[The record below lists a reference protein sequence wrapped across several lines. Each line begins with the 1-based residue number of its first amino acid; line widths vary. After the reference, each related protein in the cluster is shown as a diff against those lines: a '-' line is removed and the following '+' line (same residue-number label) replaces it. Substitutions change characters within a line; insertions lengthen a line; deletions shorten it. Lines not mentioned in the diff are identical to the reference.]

1 MKSLVVANWKMYPK
15 TALDAK
21 RLFDAARRCV
31 DPHKN
36 VSLVVAPPAL
46 FLQNLT
52 KGYRGKISFAAQS
65 ARAEDEGAFT
75 GSHSLIQLR
84 EARCA
89 HALVGHAE
97 RRAAGET
104 DAETAQQVARALA
117 LDMTPILC
125 VGERARSADG
135 SHFAVVRDQLRTALI
150 GMKPG
155 AVKKLIIAYE
165 PVWAI
170 GAPAPMAPRDMH
182 EMSIFIR
189 KSLVTLLGE
198 GAMEVRILYGGA
210 VDETNVAAMMHD
222 GDVHG
227 LLVGRA
233 SVDAIRFAK
242 LIHTLGD
249 L

>member
-15 TALDAK
+15 TAADAK
-21 RLFDAARRCV
+21 KLFGASRRCV
-31 DPHKN
+31 EPHKN
-36 VSLVVAPPAL
+36 VSLVIAPPAL
-46 FLQNLT
+46 FVTNLA
-52 KGYRGKISFAAQS
+52 KGYRGKIAFAAQS

-75 GSHSLIQLR
+75 GSHSLVQLR
-84 EARCA
+84 EARCT

-104 DAETAQQVARALA
+104 DAEIAQQVARALE
-117 LDMTPILC
+117 LEMTPILC
-125 VGERARSADG
+125 VGERARTTDG
-135 SHFAVVRDQLRTALI
+135 GHFATVRDQLRTALT
-150 GMKPG
+150 GLKPG

-170 GAPAPMAPRDMH
+170 GAPVPMAPRDMH

-189 KSLVTLLGE
+189 KSLVAMLGE
-198 GAMEVRILYGGA
+198 GAMDVRILYGGA
-210 VDETNVAAMMHD
+210 VDETNVANMMRD

-233 SVDAIRFAK
+233 SVDPIKFAK
-242 LIHTLGD
+242 VIHTLGD

>member
-1 MKSLVVANWKMYPK
+1 MKSLVVANWKMHPK
-15 TALDAK
+15 TSAEAKKLFGAAHTCALPYK
-21 RLFDAARRCV
+21 QI
-31 DPHKN
+31 
-36 VSLVVAPPAL
+36 SLVVAPPAL
-46 FLQNLT
+46 FLHELA
-52 KGYRGKISFAAQS
+52 KGYRGKIALAAQG

-75 GSHSLIQLR
+75 GSHSLAQMR
-84 EARCA
+84 EARCTY
-89 HALVGHAE
+89 ALAGHAE
-97 RRAAGET
+97 RRAGGES
-104 DAETAQQVARALA
+104 DVEIAAQVGRALA

-125 VGERARSADG
+125 VGEKARSADG
-135 SHFAVVRDQLRTALI
+135 SHFAHVREQLRAGLQAL
-150 GMKPG
+150 KAPSL
-155 AVKKLIIAYE
+155 KKIIIAYE

-189 KSLVTLLGE
+189 KSLVSLYGPA
-198 GAMEVRILYGGA
+198 AMEVRILYGGA
-210 VDETNVAAMMHD
+210 VDETTVGPMMRD